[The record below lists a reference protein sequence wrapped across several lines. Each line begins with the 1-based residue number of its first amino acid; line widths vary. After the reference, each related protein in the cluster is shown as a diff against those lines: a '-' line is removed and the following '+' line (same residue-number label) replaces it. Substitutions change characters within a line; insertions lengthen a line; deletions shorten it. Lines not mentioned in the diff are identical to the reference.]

1 MELSEYLNERLMEE
15 FPSLLR
21 HLEENSLVVTQGIFT
36 GHFMT
41 FGMNNCPVEIATRLF
56 EMFILDGEQSFI
68 HLLLRMI
75 ELRQDEMYTLT
86 DVSLQNYIHTDLIAK
101 CIQNYPMRTLVDDD

>member
-1 MELSEYLNERLMEE
+1 MELSEYLNERLTEE

-56 EMFILDGEQSFI
+56 EMFILDLAKLICS
-68 HLLLRMI
+68 LRC
-75 ELRQDEMYTLT
+75 EPRFEY
-86 DVSLQNYIHTDLIAK
+86 Y
-101 CIQNYPMRTLVDDD
+101 